1 MSDKQTPIQ
10 ASLDPEESL
19 ESIGPARTDGEP
31 ERQAKRSAAGVISD
45 IKGNKP
51 ALLIIGL
58 VVLAVGGAVLT
69 KRNQQQAAVKSDTV
83 IQVPVGE
90 VATERSSDDPRVAG
104 LDKKADEAAAQK
116 AAEVGASYIPPLAPL
131 APLAEPAA
139 APKAAEQAPP
149 ASQMPTV
156 SSNGASRKNDKR
168 QESLEKAMQKQ
179 LAMIDKRV
187 MGTGRKLDTTPVRLD
202 AEEFSSYGGVN
213 YQTSSQVAAGEAAT
227 GGGRLG
233 YPMGTSWRATLPS
246 GADTDR
252 PGTVKA
258 IIDEGPF
265 AGREA
270 LCNFTWPSREYI
282 NLECFAIKLDRESLP
297 ISMIAVGPDEMPNI
311 KAEYNGR
318 YIQRL
323 GSQFLV
329 ALPGAYAEGLAMG
342 GTSVT
347 NGSATTTTEPELSG
361 SDLVIYAA
369 GKATAPL
376 AEEMQE
382 IANDIKPQ
390 AKIRPQQA
398 IRLMLAEDI

>member
-1 MSDKQTPIQ
+1 MSDNETPKQ
-10 ASLDPEESL
+10 ASLNPEDSL
-19 ESIGPARTDGEP
+19 ESMGPAQTDGEP
-31 ERQAKRSAAGVISD
+31 VRQAKRSAAGIFND

-51 ALLIIGL
+51 AMLVIGM
-58 VVLAVGGAVLT
+58 VAIAVGAAVLT
-69 KRNQQQAAVKSDTV
+69 KRNQEQAVKSDTV

-90 VATERSSDDPRVAG
+90 VAGERAVDDPRVAG
-104 LDKKADEAAAQK
+104 LDNKAEEAAAQK

-131 APLAEPAA
+131 AEPPAM
-139 APKAAEQAPP
+139 PKAAEQPP
-149 ASQMPTV
+149 PVRQMPV
-156 SSNGASRKNDKR
+156 VQGNQPKKNDKR
-168 QESLEKAMQKQ
+168 QEALEKAMQKQ
-179 LAMIDKRV
+179 LAMIDRRV
-187 MGTGRKLDTTPVRLD
+187 MGTGRKLDSTPATMA
-202 AEEFSSYGGVN
+202 AEDFSPYGGV
-213 YQTSSQVAAGEAAT
+213 YYKTTSQVAQDDVAA

-297 ISMIAVGPDEMPNI
+297 VSMVAVGPDEMPNI
-311 KAEYNGR
+311 KADYNGR

-329 ALPGAYAEGLAMG
+329 ALPAAYAEGLAMG
-342 GTSVT
+342 GTTVT
-347 NGSATTTTEPELSG
+347 NGSATTTTEPQLSG
-361 SDLVIYAA
+361 GDLMLYAA

-376 AEEMQE
+376 AEEAQE
-382 IANDIKPQ
+382 IANEIKPQ
-390 AKIRPQQA
+390 AKIPPQQA

>member
-1 MSDKQTPIQ
+1 MSDIQTPRQ

-19 ESIGPARTDGEP
+19 ESIGPAQTDGEP
-31 ERQAKRSAAGVISD
+31 ERQAKRSVSGVMSD
-45 IKGNKP
+45 IKSNKP
-51 ALLIIGL
+51 ALLVIGL
-58 VVLAVGGAVLT
+58 VAVAVGAAIVT
-69 KRNQQQAAVKSDTV
+69 KNNQGQVAAPSNTV

-90 VATERSSDDPRVAG
+90 AAAERSADDPRVAG
-104 LDKKADEAAAQK
+104 LDKKADEAAAKK
-116 AAEVGASYIPPLAPL
+116 AEAVGGSYIPPLAPL
-131 APLAEPAA
+131 AEPPPP
-139 APKAAEQAPP
+139 PKAAEAMP
-149 ASQMPTV
+149 ASRPLPAV
-156 SSNGASRKNDKR
+156 NGQAKKADKR
-168 QESLEKAMQKQ
+168 QEALEKAMQRQ
-179 LAMIDKRV
+179 LAAIDSRV
-187 MGTGRKLDTTPVRLD
+187 MGTGRKFESTPAVMKAD
-202 AEEFSSYGGVN
+202 EFSQYGGLN
-213 YQTSSQVAAGEAAT
+213 YRTSNQVAADQVAA

-311 KAEYNGR
+311 KADYNGR

-329 ALPGAYAEGLAMG
+329 ALPAAYAEGLAMG
-342 GTSVT
+342 GTTVT

-361 SDLVIYAA
+361 GDLMLYAA

-376 AEEMQE
+376 AEEAQE
-382 IANDIKPQ
+382 IADEIKPQ
-390 AKIRPQQA
+390 AKIPPQQA